1 MDMEY
6 PAPSAPVSPC
16 FQFLTAV
23 PLKLFLPSYLFMPFY
38 AFFFFYRFQFRL
50 LSASVSFFPL
60 SVDSFPYLIMS
71 VVLVQGS
78 LFRDGHRYPQ
88 S

>member
-23 PLKLFLPSYLFMPFY
+23 PFKLFLPSYLFMPFY
-38 AFFFFYRFQFRL
+38 AFFFFSTVSDFGCSL
-50 LSASVSFFPL
+50 LPFLFF
-60 SVDSFPYLIMS
+60 
-71 VVLVQGS
+71 
-78 LFRDGHRYPQ
+78 H
-88 S
+88 